1 MKHRINLTKSL
12 IESLESNPNKEYVDL
27 VEPSLRV
34 IKSQAKTTFI
44 ARVFWKRQRYYER
57 LGTFPHLNI
66 STARQIAAK
75 FKLDVQLGS
84 YECVRQSEQFSC
96 FYQKRYIPH
105 ITKSIR
111 SSSDY
116 IDKLKNVFLPTL
128 GSKRLAEITR
138 NDINAILIAR
148 QKKVS
153 PATVNR
159 DLSAIASLFKFAI
172 QEGQVHEHKNPIRQI
187 RKLSEHN
194 QNTKTLPNR
203 AQIKRIIDYCTSR
216 SEESFLA
223 SRFILLLMYTG
234 CRRGELLQLKKVD
247 VDLNEKT
254 LTISKTKSGH
264 PYQIPINDKAKQVIN
279 DLMAFTWNEYLF
291 PTLNSSTQPMAPPRR
306 FLVNLKAD
314 LSLYEF
320 TFHHCRAVFATIVAY
335 DNVFLAQKLLNHKD
349 IKTTS
354 RYLYADM
361 ESLATASQ
369 EAVSAFTG

>member
-34 IKSQAKTTFI
+34 IKSQAKTTLI

-66 STARQIAAK
+66 STARKIAAK
-75 FKLDVQLGS
+75 FKLDVQLGT
-84 YECVRQSEQFSC
+84 YECVRQSKQFSY
-96 FYQKRYIPH
+96 FYQKCYVPH
-105 ITKSIR
+105 IAKSIR

-116 IDKLKNVFLPTL
+116 IDKLKNVFLPVL

-138 NDINAILIAR
+138 NDINSVLMAR

-172 QEGQVHEHKNPIRQI
+172 QEGQILESKNPVKQI
-187 RKLSEHN
+187 KKLPEHN
-194 QNTKTLPNR
+194 QNTKILPNR
-203 AQIKRIIDYCTSR
+203 AQIKRIIDYCKLC
-216 SEESFLA
+216 SEEHFLA

-234 CRRGELLQLKKVD
+234 CRRGELLQLKKVNI
-247 VDLNEKT
+247 DLNEKKV
-254 LTISKTKSGH
+254 TISKTKSGH
-264 PYQIPINDKAKQVIN
+264 PYQIPINDKAMQVVN

-291 PTLNSSTQPMAPPRR
+291 PSLNSITKPMAPPRR
-306 FLVNLKAD
+306 FLVKLKTD
-314 LSLYEF
+314 LSLDEF

-369 EAVSAFTG
+369 EAVSSFTR